1 MAEPAV
7 FCDFVQVTVPV
18 DGWPELREAVQPVLD
33 SAGLALA
40 HEAPNGDVLW
50 RDRDTGSVKAT
61 RRGQV
66 VALGA
71 SGAVLAGMR
80 MLGLLHTYLA
90 ELGARHHRVTRLD
103 LSMDVPEDTAPVIAR
118 LRDEAVS
125 GDGVK
130 LSRKR
135 VLPQHVTRFVSRRP
149 DGEDTGTIYLGSHQ
163 ADVRL
168 CVYDKR
174 VERLARDMPD
184 VGPLTRYELRLR
196 GGTGITLRD
205 AADPAPAFWHYI
217 APDVLPRRDG
227 VPEWDPQGTGF
238 VLAPADLPLP
248 AERLRRRVQASAELR
263 SLVELADRCGPYGFA
278 LMVSEMRKLVAV
290 GDGDRPT
297 CAGIGEAPALIGPP
311 ASDQPAPAPLH

>member
-1 MAEPAV
+1 MAEPSV
-7 FCDFVQVTVPV
+7 FCDFVQVTVPAE
-18 DGWPELREAVQPVLD
+18 GWADLREAVQPVFD

-40 HEAPNGDVLW
+40 HEAAKGDALW
-50 RDRDTGSVKAT
+50 RDRDSGTVKAT

-80 MLGLLHTYLA
+80 MLGLLHRYLA

-118 LRDEAVS
+118 LRDQAVT
-125 GDGVK
+125 GEGVR

-184 VGPLTRYELRLR
+184 CGPLTRYELRLR

-205 AADPAPAFWHYI
+205 AADPGPAFWHYI
-217 APDVLPRRDG
+217 APDVLPRREG
-227 VPEWDPQGTGF
+227 VAEWDPQGSGY
-238 VLAPADLPLP
+238 VLGPVDLPLP

-263 SLVELADRCGPYGFA
+263 ALVTLADQCGPYGFA
-278 LMVSEMRKLVAV
+278 MLVSEMRQLVAA
-290 GDGDRPT
+290 GDGDRFT
-297 CAGIGEAPALIGPP
+297 RADVGGAAVAIGPP
-311 ASDQPAPAPLH
+311 MVDPPSAPHH

>member
-1 MAEPAV
+1 MAEPSV

-18 DGWPELREAVQPVLD
+18 DGWADLREAVQPVFD
-33 SAGLALA
+33 AAGLALA
-40 HEAPNGDVLW
+40 YDDNNGDALW
-50 RDRDTGSVKAT
+50 RDRDTGTVKAT

-80 MLGLLHTYLA
+80 MLGLLHNYLA

-118 LRDEAVS
+118 LRDAAVDS
-125 GDGVK
+125 EGVK

-149 DGEDTGTIYLGSHQ
+149 DGQDTGTIYLGSHQ

-174 VERLARDMPD
+174 VERIARDMPD

-196 GGTGITLRD
+196 TGTGITLRD
-205 AADPAPAFWHYI
+205 AAEPAPAFWHYI
-217 APDVLPRRDG
+217 SPDVLPMRDG
-227 VPEWDPQGTGF
+227 VPAWDPQGTGF
-238 VLAPADLPLP
+238 ALQPVDLPLP
-248 AERLRRRVQASAELR
+248 AARLLARVQASAEAR
-263 SLVELADRCGPYGFA
+263 ALVELADKAGPYGRAMLFA
-278 LMVSEMRKLVAV
+278 EMTKLVPA
-290 GDGDRPT
+290 GDGDRFT
-297 CAGIGEAPALIGPP
+297 RGGGAEAPVLIGL
-311 ASDQPAPAPLH
+311 ASAQPTPTTAH